1 MPTAIESKSR
11 DTHVYKCFEVDTSNG
26 ITQVVMNR
34 PEQMNSMIKEF
45 WTELPEIVKDIEAA
59 GQTRVIVLSS
69 QGKHFSAGMDLSVF
83 ESGDNLKTDT
93 PTDREKLK
101 HLVLWLQASFNALE
115 RCRVPVIAAIQGACI
130 GGAFDMVAACD
141 LRYATADATFKIQE
155 INLAMMADLG
165 GLQRLPYLLSD
176 AVVREL
182 AFTGEALTAQRALS
196 LGLVNEILPTHDDL
210 LKRVLQIAEQIAA
223 RAPLAISASKEAIN
237 YARDHS
243 IQDALLHCANLQA
256 SIFSSSDLSECMLAR
271 KEKRNTSFGNL
282 HGLRQSL

>member
-1 MPTAIESKSR
+1 MT
-11 DTHVYKCFEVDTSNG
+11 KCFSLDTSGG
-26 ITQVVMNR
+26 ISHLVMNR

-45 WTELPEIVKDIEAA
+45 WSELPQLIHEIEQA
-59 GQTRVIVLSS
+59 GKTRVLVLSS

-83 ESGDNLKTDT
+83 ESGELKTDT

-101 HLVLWLQASFNALE
+101 QLVLALQNTFNVLE
-115 RCRVPVIAAIQGACI
+115 RCRFPVIAAIQGACI

-165 GLQRLPYLLSD
+165 SLQRLPYLLPD

-182 AFTGEALTAQRALS
+182 AFTGEGLTAERALAM
-196 LGLVNEILPTHDDL
+196 GLINAVLPTYDE
-210 LKRVLQIAEQIAA
+210 LQTKVMAVAEQIAS

-243 IQDALLHCANLQA
+243 IQDALLNCANLQA
-256 SIFSSSDLSECMLAR
+256 SIFSVSDLMECIRAK
-271 KEKRNTSFGNL
+271 KEKRNPAFNDLLGMK
-282 HGLRQSL
+282 HSL

>member
-1 MPTAIESKSR
+1 MTQSIS
-11 DTHVYKCFEVDTSNG
+11 TYKCFDVDTSNG
-26 ITQVVMNR
+26 ISHVVMNR

-45 WTELPEIVKDIEAA
+45 WTELPELVKTLETS
-59 GQTRVIVLSS
+59 GNTRVIVLSS
-69 QGKHFSAGMDLSVF
+69 KGKHFSAGMDLSVF

-101 HLVLWLQASFNALE
+101 QLVLWLQSSFTALE

-141 LRYATADATFKIQE
+141 LRYATADASFKIQE

-165 GLQRLPYLLSD
+165 GLQRLPYLLPD

-182 AFTGEALTAQRALS
+182 AFTGEGLTAERALS
-196 LGLVNEILPTHDDL
+196 LGLINEILPDHDAL
-210 LKRVLQIAEQIAA
+210 LKKVMQVAEQIAA

-256 SIFSSSDLSECMLAR
+256 SIFSGADLAECMRAR
-271 KEKRNTSFGNL
+271 KEKRNTSFANL
-282 HGLRQSL
+282 HGLKQTL

>member
-1 MPTAIESKSR
+1 MTQSI
-11 DTHVYKCFEVDTSNG
+11 TTYKCFDVDTSNG
-26 ITQVVMNR
+26 ISHVVLNR

-45 WTELPEIVKDIEAA
+45 WTELPELVKSIEV
-59 GQTRVIVLSS
+59 GGETRVIVLSS

-101 HLVLWLQASFNALE
+101 QLVLWLQASFNALE

-141 LRYATADATFKIQE
+141 LRYATQDATFKIQE

-165 GLQRLPYLLSD
+165 GLQRLPYLLPD

-182 AFTGEALTAQRALS
+182 AFTGEALTAERALS
-196 LGLVNEILPTHDDL
+196 LGFINEILPTHDDL
-210 LKRVLQIAEQIAA
+210 LKKVMQVAEQIAT

-256 SIFSSSDLSECMLAR
+256 SIFSGADLAECMRAR
-271 KEKRNTSFGNL
+271 KEKRHTSFGNL
-282 HGLRQSL
+282 HGLRQTL

>member
-1 MPTAIESKSR
+1 MTQSIS
-11 DTHVYKCFEVDTSNG
+11 TYKCFDVDTSNG
-26 ITQVVMNR
+26 ISHVVMNR

-45 WTELPEIVKDIEAA
+45 WAELPELVKTIETS
-59 GQTRVIVLSS
+59 GQTRVIVLSAK
-69 QGKHFSAGMDLSVF
+69 GKHFSAGMDLSVF
-83 ESGDNLKTDT
+83 ESGENLKTDT

-101 HLVLWLQASFNALE
+101 QLVLWLQSSFNALE

-141 LRYATADATFKIQE
+141 LRYATADASFKIQE

-165 GLQRLPYLLSD
+165 GLQRLPYLLPD

-182 AFTGEALTAQRALS
+182 AFTGEALTAERALS
-196 LGLVNEILPTHDDL
+196 LGLINEVLPDHEAL
-210 LKRVLQIAEQIAA
+210 LKRVMQVAEQIAA

-256 SIFSSSDLSECMLAR
+256 SIFSGADLAECMRAR
-271 KEKRNTSFGNL
+271 KEKRNTSFANL
-282 HGLRQSL
+282 HGLKQTL

>member
-1 MPTAIESKSR
+1 M
-11 DTHVYKCFEVDTSNG
+11 YKCFAVDTSNG
-26 ITQVVMNR
+26 VSHVVMTR

-45 WTELPEIVKDIEAA
+45 WTELPQLIRNLEEAGA
-59 GQTRVIVLSS
+59 TRVLVISS
-69 QGKHFSAGMDLSVF
+69 EGKHFSAGMDLSVF

-93 PTDREKLK
+93 PSDREKLK
-101 HLVLWLQASFNALE
+101 QLVLWLQSSFNALE

-165 GLQRLPYLLSD
+165 GLQRLPYLLPDS
-176 AVVREL
+176 VVREL
-182 AFTGEALTAQRALS
+182 AYTGEALTAERALA
-196 LGLVNEILPTHDDL
+196 LGLVNEVLANHEDL
-210 LKRVLQIAEQIAA
+210 LKKVLQVAEQIAA

-256 SIFSSSDLSECMLAR
+256 SIFSGADLAECMRAR

-282 HGLRQSL
+282 HGLRQTL

>member
-1 MPTAIESKSR
+1 MTKSI
-11 DTHVYKCFEVDTSNG
+11 TTQTYKCFALETSNG
-26 ITQVVMNR
+26 ISHVVMNR

-45 WTELPEIVKDIEAA
+45 WTELPDLVKNIEES
-59 GQTRVIVLSS
+59 GKTRVIVLSS
-69 QGKHFSAGMDLSVF
+69 EGKHFSAGMDLSVF

-93 PTDREKLK
+93 PNDREKLK
-101 HLVLWLQASFNALE
+101 QLVLWLQSSFNALE

-141 LRYATADATFKIQE
+141 LRYAAADATFKIQE

-165 GLQRLPYLLSD
+165 GLQRLPYLLPD

-182 AFTGEALTAQRALS
+182 AFTGEALTADRALA
-196 LGLVNEILPTHDDL
+196 LGFVNEVLPDHEAL
-210 LKRVLQIAEQIAA
+210 LKKVMQVAEQIAA

-256 SIFSSSDLSECMLAR
+256 SIFSGADLSECLRAR

-282 HGLRQSL
+282 HGLKQTL

>member
-1 MPTAIESKSR
+1 M
-11 DTHVYKCFEVDTSNG
+11 YKCFSVDTTNG
-26 ITQVVMNR
+26 ISHVIMNR

-45 WTELPEIVKDIEAA
+45 WTELPQLVKSLEAS
-59 GQTRVIVLSS
+59 GKTRVIVISS
-69 QGKHFSAGMDLSVF
+69 EGKHFSAGMDLSVF
-83 ESGDNLKTDT
+83 ESGENLKTET

-101 HLVLWLQASFNALE
+101 QLVLWLQSSFTALE

-141 LRYATADATFKIQE
+141 LRYATADASFKIQE

-165 GLQRLPYLLSD
+165 GLQRLPYLLPD

-182 AFTGEALTAQRALS
+182 AFTGEALNAERALA
-196 LGLVNEILPTHDDL
+196 LGLINEILPSHEDL
-210 LKRVLQIAEQIAA
+210 LKKVSLVAEQIAA

-243 IQDALLHCANLQA
+243 ISDALLQCANLQS
-256 SIFSSSDLSECMLAR
+256 SIFSIADLGECMKAR
-271 KEKRNTSFGNL
+271 KEKRNPQFGDL
-282 HGLRQSL
+282 HEVKQSL